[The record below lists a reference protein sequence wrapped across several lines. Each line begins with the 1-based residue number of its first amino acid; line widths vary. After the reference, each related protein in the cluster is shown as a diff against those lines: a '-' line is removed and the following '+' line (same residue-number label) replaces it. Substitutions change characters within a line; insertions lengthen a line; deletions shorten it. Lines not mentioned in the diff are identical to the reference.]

1 MADTVDDKEVRI
13 AVKHPTRGDLSIK
26 VKRGQGVKES
36 VETSTSKT
44 VCFDEVIT
52 EGAEKVSYKLEI
64 ERLLFE
70 KKQEYIDLRDIL
82 STIQHVP
89 GTVETREIIRYKD
102 EDPFTIV
109 KTFGGAILDGNEF
122 EMKAEEKTVHKLNF
136 VCSSKDETIE

>member
-1 MADTVDDKEVRI
+1 MPTDAPNWPAHKLLQLQG
-13 AVKHPTRGDLSIK
+13 AVALLFARRGYIPLYI
-26 VKRGQGVKES
+26 RP
-36 VETSTSKT
+36 
-44 VCFDEVIT
+44 

-82 STIQHVP
+82 TAIQHVQ

-136 VCSSKDETIE
+136 ICSSKDETIE